1 MSDWTVCV
9 EYKNK
14 DLETV
19 IEKEYDFI
27 QYTEMLDLGLKGI
40 LVDVENAFY
49 MLQDNAQKDDWSEE
63 AKERYKAIRHKLLDK
78 ANAIRR
84 LPKSLHY
91 KGQSP
96 TAVNFSDVLAAYINA
111 NQ

>member
-1 MSDWTVCV
+1 MSDWTVTI

-14 DLETV
+14 EMETV
-19 IEKEYDFI
+19 VEKEYDFL

-49 MLQDNAQKDDWSEE
+49 ALQNNLQKEDWSED
-63 AKERYKAIRHKLLDK
+63 AQNRYKAIRHKLLDK

-84 LPKSLHY
+84 LPQSLNY
-91 KGQSP
+91 KGTSP
-96 TAVNFSDVLAAYINA
+96 LAVNFSDIIAAQLNA
-111 NQ
+111 ET